1 MYLFFPNP
9 VPWRVRTHADSA
21 EHQSVVEVAESS
33 SVSVAPL
40 VGTSDLLVGG
50 RFKIEKK
57 HYFNQHS
64 KVWRLR

>member
-1 MYLFFPNP
+1 MHP
-9 VPWRVRTHADSA
+9 RARTESA
-21 EHQSVVEVAESS
+21 EHQSVVVEVESSSGS

-64 KVWRLR
+64 KVWLMGRGRFDHV

>member
-1 MYLFFPNP
+1 M
-9 VPWRVRTHADSA
+9 
-21 EHQSVVEVAESS
+21 VVEVESSSSSS

-64 KVWRLR
+64 KVLYECREG